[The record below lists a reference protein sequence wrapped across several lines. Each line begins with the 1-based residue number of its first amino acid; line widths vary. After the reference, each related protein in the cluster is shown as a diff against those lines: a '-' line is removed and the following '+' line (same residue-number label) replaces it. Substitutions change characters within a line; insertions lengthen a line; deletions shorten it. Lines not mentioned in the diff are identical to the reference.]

1 MPQLPQVHT
10 LQILVHRPTS
20 LPSLKIEIGETTA
33 SHLSEG
39 SAKTAGLVKPTELTS
54 STVVPHVLL
63 NCSLNAAVSFSHLS
77 VPLTRVSS
85 VQTSETV
92 HYSGL
97 VTGLCLAG
105 WTV

>member
-20 LPSLKIEIGETTA
+20 LPSLKIEMGETTA

-54 STVVPHVLL
+54 STVVPHVL
-63 NCSLNAAVSFSHLS
+63 
-77 VPLTRVSS
+77 
-85 VQTSETV
+85 
-92 HYSGL
+92 
-97 VTGLCLAG
+97 
-105 WTV
+105 